1 LPSDNVAL
9 VKQANDIVDVIGEY
23 LQLRKQGR
31 VYKALCPF
39 HDDHNPSLTVDPTK
53 QYFKCWACGKGGD
66 VITFVMER
74 ERVDFVEALHM
85 LARRAN
91 ITLKR
96 GDPQQGQ
103 QRLQMLDLMKWAEQ
117 EFHKFLTEASGAKAA
132 REYLAARKL
141 SLDMIQRYALGYAPN
156 AWEWLSPRAI
166 KAGWSSDMLVTVG
179 LSGRRESDN
188 SLYDRFRDR
197 VIFPIRDVR
206 GRTVGFGGRVLPGS
220 TTAADGPKYYNS
232 SDTPLFS
239 KSENLYGL
247 DQARAAGEKA
257 GYLAVVEG
265 YTDVL
270 MAHQAGVLPVVA
282 TLGTALNV
290 RHIAQLKRFVPRVV
304 LVYDADAGGQG
315 GVDRALELFT
325 SQDVDL
331 AVATLPTG
339 LDPCDF
345 LVKEGPDAFRAVLDN
360 ATNALDYKLSRS
372 FTTER
377 MASVEGRRQALEEIV
392 QVLAKAPELPG
403 PGAQMKRELIVT
415 RISQQ
420 AGVKEETV
428 WQRLRE
434 LQKAQRPISSPP
446 YEGGAGGG
454 EDSEEPKQAPPNRVE
469 RELLAVLLA
478 EPTLVTR
485 AREEVQLEEITHP
498 GLRRL
503 LTELYRLREA
513 GVLADVDRL
522 RGMLVDNTKLAEA
535 VLKLEAEGQAVPER
549 AVLLDECIEA
559 FRRKRLAPEVN
570 EIQGQLK
577 GVTSG
582 PPPVELLR
590 RLQEKR

>member
-39 HDDHNPSLTVDPTK
+39 HDDHNPSLTVDSTR
-53 QYFKCWACGKGGD
+53 QSFKCWACGKGGD

-74 ERVDFVEALHM
+74 ERVDFLEALHI

-91 ITLKR
+91 ISLGR
-96 GDPQQGQ
+96 GDPKQGQ
-103 QRLQMLDLMKWAEQ
+103 QRLQMLDLMKWAEEQ
-117 EFHKFLTEASGAKAA
+117 YHKFLTEASGAKAA
-132 REYLAARKL
+132 REYLAERKL
-141 SLDMIQRYALGYAPN
+141 SIETINRYQLGHAPDDWN
-156 AWEWLSPRAI
+156 WLSPRAL
-166 KAGWSSDMLVTVG
+166 KAGWSSELLVTVG
-179 LSGRRESDN
+179 LSGQRESDN

-197 VIFPIRDVR
+197 VIFPVRDVR
-206 GRTVGFGGRVLPGS
+206 GRTVGFGGRVLPS
-220 TTAADGPKYYNS
+220 SNPPPEIPKYYNS
-232 SDTPLFS
+232 SATPLFS

-270 MAHQAGVLPVVA
+270 MAHQAAVLPVVA

-315 GVDRALELFT
+315 GVDRALELFV

-345 LVKEGPDAFRAVLDN
+345 ILKEGPDAFRAVLDN
-360 ATNALDYKLSRS
+360 AINALDYKLSRA
-372 FTTER
+372 FTPER
-377 MASVEGRRQALEEIV
+377 MASIEGRRQALEEIL

-403 PGAQMKRELIVT
+403 PGAQVKRELIVT

-434 LQKAQRPISSPP
+434 LRQTQRPAGEQNLYSR
-446 YEGGAGGG
+446 EGEAPA
-454 EDSEEPKQAPPNRVE
+454 EPQQAPAPRVE
-469 RELLAVLLA
+469 RELLAVLIA

-485 AREEVQLEEITHP
+485 ATEEIEPEEITHP
-498 GLRRL
+498 GLQRL
-503 LTELYRLREA
+503 LKELYRLREA
-513 GVLADVDRL
+513 GVLPDVNRL
-522 RGMLVDNTKLAEA
+522 RGMLTDNNRLAEA
-535 VLKLEAEGQAVPER
+535 VLVLEAEGQAVPER

-559 FRRKRLAPEVN
+559 FRRKRMAPEVN

-577 GVTSG
+577 SVTSG